1 MRHESRSFGHVETG
15 CYFKSCGNSV
25 PCPFASAPVARSIL
39 SNARR
44 EVEGQTDKHK
54 HELHEGFT
62 SAASQ
67 TVICVGGEGRMPSQ
81 YDGICRF
88 STRNLKPGFLAY
100 HTRHLQT
107 ETGVLASL

>member
-62 SAASQ
+62 SADGDL
-67 TVICVGGEGRMPSQ
+67 CGRGRKDAFAVRRDLPVFHS
-81 YDGICRF
+81 
-88 STRNLKPGFLAY
+88 
-100 HTRHLQT
+100 
-107 ETGVLASL
+107 